1 MTDEEEKLAMLAVEC
16 GVWCNETVSV
26 WVVLLPSLLQRA
38 AAAAFLCLAF
48 VRSYQGVEERAL

>member
-1 MTDEEEKLAMLAVEC
+1 MLAVEC